1 MRCDWSAGCGP
12 LGAFSA
18 EVDGRSCQG
27 RLAVVGFDQVVFATG
42 KCAVGLFR
50 DICGGLGVPGSW
62 TTAAG
67 KRQQEGRQ
75 EEGAVEEFHD
85 ELVN

>member
-1 MRCDWSAGCGP
+1 MRCDWAAGCGP

-50 DICGGLGVPGSW
+50 DICGGLDVAGSW
-62 TTAAG
+62 ATAAG
-67 KRQQEGRQ
+67 ERQQEGRQ
-75 EEGAVEEFHD
+75 EQGDVEQFHD
-85 ELVN
+85 KLVN